1 MSEWGLAYEEI
12 HRIGFN
18 NASLATERFLGI
30 IDYNVIFAPFHSKHW
45 TSENLFYQ
53 ESQYT
58 IISGEKKQALYDNR
72 HW

>member
-30 IDYNVIFAPFHSKHW
+30 IDYNVIFAPCHSKHW

-58 IISGEKKQALYDNR
+58 NIRGKKESTVR
-72 HW
+72 